1 VSTLAPPL
9 ARRPWDIGFIVF
21 WTINFGFITYMI
33 DIEQIV
39 IRDPAHFTYPLW
51 PPRFAVDAIHW
62 WASSF
67 DPVVWARAPWYRATI
82 WIDSLVFGPFYLFAI
97 LAFWKGKSWI
107 RIPCFV
113 WAGMMIAIVTI
124 ILFEELW
131 GQTPTASRGI
141 VLAANL
147 PWFLFPFAV
156 IARMHREHPFAVGT
170 ASGHR
175 AS

>member
-1 VSTLAPPL
+1 MSAAPAPL
-9 ARRPWDIGFIVF
+9 SKRPIDIAFIAF
-21 WTINFGFITYMI
+21 WAINFGFITYMI

-39 IRDPAHFTYPLW
+39 IPDPAHFVYPIW

-62 WASSF
+62 WARSV

-82 WIDSLVFGPFYLFAI
+82 WIDSLIFGPFYVFAMW
-97 LAFWKGKSWI
+97 AFWKGKSRI
-107 RIPCFV
+107 RVPSFV

-131 GQTPTASRGI
+131 GQTPTGSRGL

-147 PWFLFPFAV
+147 PWLLFPFAV
-156 IARMHREHPFAVGT
+156 IARMYSEEPFAPRRTGV
-170 ASGHR
+170 S
-175 AS
+175 